1 MKNITPKYWVL
12 ICFVLINLGV
22 SAQINNIY
30 KIPSDSQVVTLVEE
44 VYSENSEKEI
54 FNRKARYNFIKNLL
68 QKRIVVTSDKDI
80 LNKIE
85 DEVYLSEVPVF
96 NTFNASLKKPLSFNL
111 ANFNPLIYNINWY
124 DVKPHYYKIDNQNL
138 LLIVFPQE
146 VNNTTER

>member
-85 DEVYLSEVPVF
+85 DIGIKIIFGIIRDINITKHFDMNIISSE
-96 NTFNASLKKPLSFNL
+96 
-111 ANFNPLIYNINWY
+111 
-124 DVKPHYYKIDNQNL
+124 
-138 LLIVFPQE
+138 
-146 VNNTTER
+146 

>member
-1 MKNITPKYWVL
+1 M
-12 ICFVLINLGV
+12 
-22 SAQINNIY
+22 
-30 KIPSDSQVVTLVEE
+30 VTLVEE